1 MGRGCTTDIGVAAVR
16 TPCMTPVMLRPIA
29 LAVLVAAMGVAPA
42 VCSHGAPALRGGEPG
57 FPSPRAILAKAHE
70 SLEGGATGG
79 MTGNQICDVFGTLA
93 ALDDRFACRDASGAR
108 VPGLNATMLLYH
120 KPFAQQRAAV
130 VRAAAAAA
138 PCLSGK
144 RAASLLRHVC
154 TLAPAGFASTAL
166 CRALVER
173 LLERCHAL
181 PPRATAVALQACG
194 RLGACDD
201 WLTNALA
208 SRALQPAV
216 MAAFGPRDVARA
228 ADGVACLQTRQRGQ
242 RVLMVLLEALVRR
255 LRTDAR
261 LVGRLRRRSDA
272 LASLLEALGRLRF
285 CVCVCERERVCVCLY
300 ACLH

>member
-1 MGRGCTTDIGVAAVR
+1 
-16 TPCMTPVMLRPIA
+16 
-29 LAVLVAAMGVAPA
+29 
-42 VCSHGAPALRGGEPG
+42 
-57 FPSPRAILAKAHE
+57 
-70 SLEGGATGG
+70 
-79 MTGNQICDVFGTLA
+79 MTGNEICDVFGTLA
-93 ALDDRFACRDASGAR
+93 ALDDRFARRDASGAR
-108 VPGLNATMLLYH
+108 VPGLNSTMLLYH

-138 PCLSGK
+138 PYLSGK

-194 RLGACDD
+194 RLGVCDD

-261 LVGRLRRRSDA
+261 LVGRLRRCSSA
-272 LASLLEALGRLRF
+272 LVSLLEALGRLRF
-285 CVCVCERERVCVCLY
+285 CVCVCVCVCV
-300 ACLH
+300 CE